1 MNKYF
6 YDDIFIS
13 IELGRHSASTGR
25 ATSYSNGHIWNRCL
39 FSCST
44 SSSHGY
50 VTVIINSN
58 TKHFYTNSN
67 AVVIIQCDR
76 LEEPS
81 GEDSEVHLSQ
91 CVNEA
96 M

>member
-1 MNKYF
+1 MINNINYKYMNKYF

-13 IELGRHSASTGR
+13 IELGRQSAWTGR
-25 ATSYSNGHIWNRCL
+25 ATSYSNGHIWNWCL

-58 TKHFYTNSN
+58 IGKLLKCRGFVLSYWLIITNY
-67 AVVIIQCDR
+67 
-76 LEEPS
+76 
-81 GEDSEVHLSQ
+81 LSLIY
-91 CVNEA
+91 
-96 M
+96 